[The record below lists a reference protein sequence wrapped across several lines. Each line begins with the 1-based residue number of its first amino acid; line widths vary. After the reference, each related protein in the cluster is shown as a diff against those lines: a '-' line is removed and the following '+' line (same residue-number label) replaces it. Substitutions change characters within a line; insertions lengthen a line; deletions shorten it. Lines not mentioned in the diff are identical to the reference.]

1 MEVAVT
7 GALFLL
13 WVLFIF
19 ISHSLKMYKEKSQL
33 PPGPTPWFF
42 LGNLL
47 QKDVMPLNKNYSKL
61 VEKYG
66 PMFTIW
72 MGPKP
77 MVVLCGFDV
86 VKDALVD
93 HAEAFGGRIH
103 SPIIDRVTKGHGIIN
118 SSDIEWRELRR
129 FTVMTL
135 RDFGMGKRSMSE
147 RVQEEAV
154 CLVEALAATK
164 GQGFDPTTR
173 ITSAV
178 SNVISSVI
186 FGTRFDY
193 ADKTFLKHQRI
204 IENEVGLFRTIL
216 GLLYSAVPKIL
227 DCFPGR
233 HQKIFSDCDE
243 LCAFV
248 RENVKVH
255 MQTLDPQNIR
265 DYIDC
270 FLIKSE
276 KEQRSASDTFR
287 TENLVMTVFGLFVA
301 GTGTTSFALISGLMV
316 MAKLPHIQA
325 KVQQEIDE
333 VMSATRAPSMEDRVR
348 MPFTNAVI
356 HEILRYPPSINETIP
371 RTMSC
376 DTKFRGFTFPK
387 GTAVAPMFTTVHR
400 DPLQW
405 ETPEQFNP
413 GHFLD
418 VKGQF
423 KKKDALIAFS
433 AGKRACVGEALARME
448 LFLFFSTLL
457 QNFTFQLVG
466 AAKDMDLASLF
477 TEFRA
482 KNVSPLMKATRRSM

>member
-19 ISHSLKMYKEKSQL
+19 IFYSFKMYKEKSQL

-93 HAEAFGGRIH
+93 HAEAFGGRIN
-103 SPIIDRVTKGHGIIN
+103 SPIIDRVTKGHG
-118 SSDIEWRELRR
+118 SDIEWRELRR

-154 CLVEALAATK
+154 RLVEALAATK

-193 ADKTFLKHQRI
+193 ADKTFLEHQRI

-216 GLLYSAVPKIL
+216 GITVNIARAHLYIYRGIGL
-227 DCFPGR
+227 HR
-233 HQKIFSDCDE
+233 
-243 LCAFV
+243 
-248 RENVKVH
+248 
-255 MQTLDPQNIR
+255 QTLDPQNIR

-276 KEQRSASDTFR
+276 KEQRCASDTFR
-287 TENLVMTVFGLFVA
+287 TENLVMTVFGLFLA

-371 RTMSC
+371 RTTSC

-418 VKGQF
+418 EKGQF

-482 KNVSPLMKATRRSM
+482 KNVSPLMKAIRRSM

>member
-19 ISHSLKMYKEKSQL
+19 IFYSLKMYKEKSQL

-93 HAEAFGGRIH
+93 HAEAFGGRIN
-103 SPIIDRVTKGHGIIN
+103 SPIIDRVTKGHG
-118 SSDIEWRELRR
+118 SDIEWRELRR

-164 GQGFDPTTR
+164 GNLGFDPTTR

-193 ADKTFLKHQRI
+193 ADKTFLKLDVSSSFQ
-204 IENEVGLFRTIL
+204 
-216 GLLYSAVPKIL
+216 LYSAVPKIL

-243 LCAFV
+243 LCAFF

-276 KEQRSASDTFR
+276 KVCGSKNL
-287 TENLVMTVFGLFVA
+287 TENLVMTVFGLFLA

-371 RTMSC
+371 RTTSC

-418 VKGQF
+418 EKGQF

-482 KNVSPLMKATRRSM
+482 KNVSPLMKAIRRSM

>member
-1 MEVAVT
+1 
-7 GALFLL
+7 
-13 WVLFIF
+13 
-19 ISHSLKMYKEKSQL
+19 MYKKKSQL

-47 QKDVMPLNKNYSKL
+47 QKDVLPLNKNYSKL
-61 VEKYG
+61 VAKYG

-93 HAEAFGGRIH
+93 HAEAFGGRIN
-103 SPIIDRVTKGHGIIN
+103 SPIIDRLSKGHGLVN
-118 SSDIEWRELRR
+118 SSDMQWRELRR

-164 GQGFDPTTR
+164 GQGFDPTTS
-173 ITSAV
+173 ITPAV
-178 SNVISSVI
+178 SNVISSVV
-186 FGTRFDY
+186 FGIRFDY
-193 ADKTFLKHQRI
+193 TDKTFLKHQRI
-204 IENEVGLFRTIL
+204 IENQVGFFHTIL
-216 GLLYSAVPKIL
+216 GLVVRIFVALYKMMDSQYLRLRVSSSFQLYTAVPKIL

-233 HQKIFSDCDE
+233 HQKIFSDSEE
-243 LCAFV
+243 LCAFIH
-248 RENVKVH
+248 ENMKLH
-255 MQTLDPQNIR
+255 RQTLDPQNIR

-276 KEQRSASDTFR
+276 KEQKSASDTFR
-287 TENLVMTVFGLFVA
+287 TENLVMTVFGLFLA

-333 VMSATRAPSMEDRVR
+333 VTSATRAPIMEDRVR

-356 HEILRYPPSINETIP
+356 HEILRYPQTSNETIP
-371 RTMSC
+371 RTTSC
-376 DTKFRGFTFPK
+376 DTKFRGFTFSK
-387 GTAVAPMFTTVHR
+387 GTVVAPLFTSVHH

-418 VKGQF
+418 EKGQF
-423 KKKDALIAFS
+423 KKKEALIAFS
-433 AGKRACVGEALARME
+433 AGNYM
-448 LFLFFSTLL
+448 
-457 QNFTFQLVG
+457 
-466 AAKDMDLASLF
+466 SLW
-477 TEFRA
+477 
-482 KNVSPLMKATRRSM
+482 

>member
-93 HAEAFGGRIH
+93 HAEAFGGRIN
-103 SPIIDRVTKGHGIIN
+103 SPIIDRVTKGHG
-118 SSDIEWRELRR
+118 SDIEWRELRR

-186 FGTRFDY
+186 FGTHL
-193 ADKTFLKHQRI
+193 T
-204 IENEVGLFRTIL
+204 GLFTNSSRSPFAFLTPPLLLSHCPPPPFAWPPFPSGCSITVNIARAHL
-216 GLLYSAVPKIL
+216 YIYRVIGL
-227 DCFPGR
+227 
-233 HQKIFSDCDE
+233 
-243 LCAFV
+243 
-248 RENVKVH
+248 H

-287 TENLVMTVFGLFVA
+287 TENLVMTVFGLFLA

-356 HEILRYPPSINETIP
+356 HEILRYPVLSNETIP
-371 RTMSC
+371 HTTSC

-387 GTAVAPMFTTVHR
+387 GTAVTPLFTSVHR

-405 ETPEQFNP
+405 ETPEQFNA

-418 VKGQF
+418 EKGQF
-423 KKKDALIAFS
+423 KKKDALIVFS
-433 AGKRACVGEALARME
+433 AGKRACIGEALAQME

-477 TEFRA
+477 MEFNA
-482 KNVSPLMKATRRSM
+482 KNVCPLMKATRRSV

>member
-19 ISHSLKMYKEKSQL
+19 IFYSFKMYKEKSQL

-93 HAEAFGGRIH
+93 HAEAFGGRIN
-103 SPIIDRVTKGHGIIN
+103 SPIIDRVTKGHG
-118 SSDIEWRELRR
+118 SDIEWRELRR

-154 CLVEALAATK
+154 RLVEALAATK
-164 GQGFDPTTR
+164 GNLGFDPTTR

-193 ADKTFLKHQRI
+193 ADKTFLELCVSSSFQ
-204 IENEVGLFRTIL
+204 
-216 GLLYSAVPKIL
+216 LYSAVPKIL
-227 DCFPGR
+227 DYFPGR

-243 LCAFV
+243 LCAFF

-255 MQTLDPQNIR
+255 RQTLDPQNIR

-276 KEQRSASDTFR
+276 KCPSVFASSPSNFSR
-287 TENLVMTVFGLFVA
+287 TENLVMTVFGLFLA

-371 RTMSC
+371 RTTSC

-418 VKGQF
+418 EKGQF

-482 KNVSPLMKATRRSM
+482 KNVSPLMKAIRRSM

>member
-7 GALFLL
+7 GALLLL

-19 ISHSLKMYKEKSQL
+19 IFYSLKMYKKKSQL

-42 LGNLL
+42 LVNLL
-47 QKDVMPLNKNYSKL
+47 QKDVMPLSKNYSKL

-66 PMFTIW
+66 PVFTVW

-86 VKDALVD
+86 VKDALMD
-93 HAEAFGGRIH
+93 HAEEFGGRIS
-103 SPIIDRVTKGHGIIN
+103 SPISERMTKGHGIDN
-118 SSDIEWRELRR
+118 SSDMQWRELRR

-204 IENEVGLFRTIL
+204 IENQVVFFQSFL

-233 HQKIFSDCDE
+233 HQNAFSDTDE
-243 LCAFV
+243 LCAFI

-255 MQTLDPQNIR
+255 RQTLDPQNIR

-276 KEQRSASDTFR
+276 KEQKSASDTFR
-287 TENLVMTVFGLFVA
+287 TENLVMTVFGLFLA
-301 GTGTTSFALISGLMV
+301 GTGTTSVFLISGLMV

-333 VMSATRAPSMEDRVR
+333 VTSATRAPSMEDRVR

-356 HEILRYPPSINETIP
+356 HEILRYPQISNETIP
-371 RTMSC
+371 RTTSC
-376 DTKFRGFTFPK
+376 DTKFRGFTIPK
-387 GTAVAPMFTTVHR
+387 GTAVAPMLTTVHR

-405 ETPEQFNP
+405 ETPKQFNP

-418 VKGQF
+418 EKGQF
-423 KKKDALIAFS
+423 KKKNALIAFS
-433 AGKRACVGEALARME
+433 AGKRACIGEALARME

-466 AAKDMDLASLF
+466 AAKDIDLASLF
-477 TEFRA
+477 MEFNA
-482 KNVSPLMKATRRSM
+482 KNVCPLMKAIRRSV